1 MYDGFFIMKPTI
13 ITTSQDSWDL
23 CSTEDVVFEID
34 INAGLAFP
42 LTVGLNGLGGA
53 SASAAVINNQGVVTV
68 TITGI
73 STLSPGN
80 YTPNLLLI
88 SNFGEQYEIPL
99 EVNVCNTINV
109 SESVSAQVTV
119 FPNPVQSE
127 FQIQLDNQ
135 VETIE
140 LFDAL
145 GKRVMSISTNNQL
158 SLKVDVRSLAEGAY
172 TLKAGDETVRV
183 VVAK

>member
-1 MYDGFFIMKPTI
+1 
-13 ITTSQDSWDL
+13 
-23 CSTEDVVFEID
+23 
-34 INAGLAFP
+34 
-42 LTVGLNGLGGA
+42 
-53 SASAAVINNQGVVTV
+53 
-68 TITGI
+68 
-73 STLSPGN
+73 
-80 YTPNLLLI
+80 
-88 SNFGEQYEIPL
+88 
-99 EVNVCNTINV
+99 
-109 SESVSAQVTV
+109 
-119 FPNPVQSE
+119 
-127 FQIQLDNQ
+127 LDNQ